1 LDGCLL
7 RIGCCAAFVGGVV
20 VQLWVCLVQLL
31 WVWLVQLVGGVAA
44 VVWIQGSASVLLGAR
59 SLPLVGTEIIPRR
72 VANVK
77 GRGIELLTN
86 PSNFFMMAYNYIAM
100 SGRDIDREEYNQI
113 LDIIKLKVTE
123 KFEFPPEVVRIDG
136 VVVATLGNF
145 SASVGKPKSKK
156 TFNVSAIVAAA
167 LSGRRVLNYEVTLPE
182 GRNRVLYIDTE
193 QSRCHCHKVMTRIF
207 RLAGLPTD
215 REDERLIFLL
225 LREYSPRQRRQI
237 ISLAL
242 AEDERIGLVIIDGCR
257 DLLLDINDPSE
268 SVDVINDL
276 MRWSSFYNMHIHT
289 VLHFN
294 KHEDQ
299 VRGHI
304 GTELTNKAET
314 VIQVAKSAFDGNIS
328 EVKPMQVR
336 EREFVPFAFRIN
348 EDGLPELV
356 RKYSFEQER
365 AQSKNTLTDELHMK
379 VLARVFADGPI
390 SSYKVLIERLQAG
403 YAEVGYKRGRNVCV
417 DLNKHLMG
425 KGVIVKVDDGYV
437 FNPDELDV

>member
-1 LDGCLL
+1 
-7 RIGCCAAFVGGVV
+7 
-20 VQLWVCLVQLL
+20 
-31 WVWLVQLVGGVAA
+31 
-44 VVWIQGSASVLLGAR
+44 
-59 SLPLVGTEIIPRR
+59 
-72 VANVK
+72 
-77 GRGIELLTN
+77 
-86 PSNFFMMAYNYIAM
+86 
-100 SGRDIDREEYNQI
+100 
-113 LDIIKLKVTE
+113 
-123 KFEFPPEVVRIDG
+123 
-136 VVVATLGNF
+136 
-145 SASVGKPKSKK
+145 
-156 TFNVSAIVAAA
+156 
-167 LSGRRVLNYEVTLPE
+167 
-182 GRNRVLYIDTE
+182 
-193 QSRCHCHKVMTRIF
+193 MTRIF

-365 AQSKNTLTDELHMK
+365 AQSKQMITDEVHAN
-379 VLARVFADGPI
+379 VLSNVFAQG
-390 SSYKVLIERLQAG
+390 SVKSYKALIEGLQAE
-403 YAEVGYKRGRNVCV
+403 YAKVGFKRGRNVCIE
-417 DLNKHLMG
+417 LNKHLMAIG
-425 KGVIVKVDDGYV
+425 AIVKDADGYHFEPEV
-437 FNPDELDV
+437 FNK